1 MIELHYPLTAWPPLA
16 TNRDLNLSTIT
27 IDDLENQIV
36 PNVKKNLKS
45 LKTAVIEMFY
55 ELPQPCEALIIH

>member
-16 TNRDLNLSTIT
+16 TNRDLNLSTLT

-45 LKTAVIEMFY
+45 LKTACWKCFMKYLNHVK
-55 ELPQPCEALIIH
+55 H